1 MNKTLEA
8 QLLTLIAVVKKMQ
21 NEIKNNAASFNE
33 EINSVLEQTKTSSTD
48 INNSIKSILSII
60 NDKSSINT
68 LETKLSVLNRD
79 LKALESK
86 LYDELSSKID
96 TKQDKIDIKNE
107 IDKSIEHLASKS
119 ELETID
125 QKIKSIDVKNE
136 IQKIIKDY
144 ATKNELQAI
153 LTTLPK
159 EPQIEKIVETIKED
173 TKFVEPKIKIGK
185 VRTIQAGDEASVELR
200 KVKDTYILD
209 FNIPRGVSGRGMPGK
224 DGLTTNVNGIE
235 QVNGRIDLTTDDI
248 PATEDNQYIATNE
261 VALIHIEQQVY
272 VLSGSA
278 GSSFS
283 LKTPSNINITSY
295 EIETDVNCTCV
306 VSIEDTNVSLTNE
319 KTKLGAIN
327 INKLANESIT
337 VSVDSNDNANWIKVY
352 LNGVKL

>member
-159 EPQIEKIVETIKED
+159 EPQIEKIVETIKEE
-173 TKFVEPKIKIGK
+173 TKFIEPIIKAGK
-185 VRTIQAGDEASVELR
+185 VKTVDAGTDAVVEIR
-200 KVKDTYILD
+200 KVEDVYYLD
-209 FNIPRGVSGRGMPGK
+209 FLIPRGVSGRGQA
-224 DGLTTNVNGIE
+224 GLTTNVNGIE

-319 KTKLGAIN
+319 KTKLGETN

>member
-1 MNKTLEA
+1 MNKTLEK
-8 QLLTLIAVVKKMQ
+8 QILTIIEVIKKMQ
-21 NEIKNNAASFNE
+21 TKLDNAVSYDTEIKELQSLITKIDKNTS
-33 EINSVLEQTKTSSTD
+33 NSLD
-48 INNSIKSILSII
+48 SILKTIDELNNRDSKD
-60 NDKSSINT
+60 DKENS
-68 LETKLSVLNRD
+68 LET
-79 LKALESK
+79 
-86 LYDELSSKID
+86 I
-96 TKQDKIDIKNE
+96 
-107 IDKSIEHLASKS
+107 KS
-119 ELETID
+119 ELMSY
-125 QKIKSIDVKNE
+125 IKPIDVKKE
-136 IQKIIKDY
+136 IDSVIKDY
-144 ATKNELQAI
+144 ATKNELNDV
-153 LTTLPK
+153 LK
-159 EPQIEKIVETIKED
+159 EIKTEKIIETIKED

-327 INKLANESIT
+327 IDKLANESIT